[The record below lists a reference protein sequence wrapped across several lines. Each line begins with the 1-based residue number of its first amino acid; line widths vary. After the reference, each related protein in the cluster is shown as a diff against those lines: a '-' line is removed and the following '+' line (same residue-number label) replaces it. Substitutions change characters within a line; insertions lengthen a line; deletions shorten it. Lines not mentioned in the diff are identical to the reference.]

1 MPLLTKIVE
10 RLPAGLAQRFAQM
23 SLWETLGAFGVRAAG
38 ALFSFALN
46 FLIARHYGP
55 VGTGGYALALTT
67 GIVAGTLALVGL
79 DFILLRTV
87 AGDVKTGAL
96 AEARGA
102 IRTIVRGASGIAI
115 GVAIILASLGV
126 PLILKFL
133 GHPEDAAVLKYSAL
147 AVLPFV
153 LTRLASAGLRATGSV
168 VVSQWIDGQ
177 IATTLSLLAAGLVIL
192 VAPRVEVEA
201 LYICYVVA
209 QVGAAIYG
217 FWLLRRAVRAWPA
230 AAPARLTPMLGQGVR
245 ISFVVMSMLLADW
258 LLLLVIGAEF
268 STADVG
274 RFRTA
279 VQIAALTNIIV
290 VTFDTVAG
298 PRVAAA
304 HRVGET
310 ASIRRTWFHSML
322 LMLGMSAPLLALCL
336 IAPEWVLGLF
346 GPGFVAAAP
355 ALRVLA
361 VGQLINVLTGPAGS
375 ILIMTGRENWSLTI
389 SIGALVLLAVLGFTL
404 VPAYGPLG
412 AAITA
417 ASVTAFR
424 KMVACWLILKR

>member
-1 MPLLTKIVE
+1 MNKLVD
-10 RLPAGLAQRFAQM
+10 RLPAGLAQRFAQR

-38 ALFSFALN
+38 ALFSFLLN

-55 VGTGGYALALTT
+55 VGTGSYALALTT

-79 DFILLRTV
+79 DYILLRTV

-102 IRTIVRGASGIAI
+102 IRTIVRGASGIGLAVSVILALI
-115 GVAIILASLGV
+115 GVPI
-126 PLILKFL
+126 ILKFL
-133 GHPEDAAVLKYSAL
+133 GHPEDATVLELSAL

-177 IATTLSLLAAGLVIL
+177 IATTLSLVAAGLVI
-192 VAPRVEVEA
+192 VAAPRVA
-201 LYICYVVA
+201 IGDLYLCYVVA
-209 QVGAAIYG
+209 QSAAAVYG
-217 FWLLRRAVRAWPA
+217 FWLLRKAARDWPA
-230 AAPARLTPMLGQGVR
+230 ASPTRLVPMLGQGAR
-245 ISFVVMSMLLADW
+245 ISFVVMSMLFADW
-258 LLLLVIGAEF
+258 LLLLFIGAEY

-298 PRVAAA
+298 PKVAAA

-310 ASIRRTWFHSML
+310 ASIRRTWFNSML
-322 LMLGMSAPLLALCL
+322 LMLGMSAPLLGLCL
-336 IAPEWVLGLF
+336 VAPEWLLGLF
-346 GPGFVAAAP
+346 GPGFIAAAP

-361 VGQLINVLTGPAGS
+361 IGQLINVLTGPAGS
-375 ILIMTGRENWSLTI
+375 ILIMTGRESWSLSI
-389 SIGALVLLAVLGFTL
+389 SIGALLLLAVLGFTL

-412 AAITA
+412 AAVTA

-424 KMVACWLILKR
+424 KIVACWVILRR